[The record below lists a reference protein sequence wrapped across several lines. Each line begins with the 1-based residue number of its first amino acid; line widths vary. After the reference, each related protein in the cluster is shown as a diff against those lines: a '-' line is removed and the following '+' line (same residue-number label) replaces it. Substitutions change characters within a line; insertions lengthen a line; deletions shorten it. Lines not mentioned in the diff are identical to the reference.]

1 MMIALANA
9 SFSPD
14 VASWLE
20 RERCWELRPVP
31 QVRDAVAAMPDSTRR
46 QVGAVI
52 VESEPVDAALLE
64 RLDHL
69 ELVACMRSEPVNVDV
84 AAATS
89 HGVPVLY
96 TPGRTPRLWPT
107 SLLGSALPHCAI
119 SPSLTTCSLPGAS
132 PVSPPQTALRS
143 LRVMPSG
150 APPTRTL
157 RSPMSSTGA

>member
-31 QVRDAVAAMPDSTRR
+31 QVRDAVAAMPDSVRR

-84 AAATS
+84 AAATN
-89 HGVPVLY
+89 HGGTVL
-96 TPGRTPRLWPT
+96 
-107 SLLGSALPHCAI
+107 
-119 SPSLTTCSLPGAS
+119 
-132 PVSPPQTALRS
+132 
-143 LRVMPSG
+143 
-150 APPTRTL
+150 
-157 RSPMSSTGA
+157 

>member
-31 QVRDAVAAMPDSTRR
+31 QVRDAVAAMPDSVRR

-96 TPGRTPRLWPT
+96 TPGRNAEAVADFNDPVVA
-107 SLLGSALPHCAI
+107 GSQRAVVQRGHHQVD
-119 SPSLTTCSLPGAS
+119 GAN
-132 PVSPPQTALRS
+132 VGLQ
-143 LRVMPSG
+143 RVEEAEG
-150 APPTRTL
+150 VE
-157 RSPMSSTGA
+157 